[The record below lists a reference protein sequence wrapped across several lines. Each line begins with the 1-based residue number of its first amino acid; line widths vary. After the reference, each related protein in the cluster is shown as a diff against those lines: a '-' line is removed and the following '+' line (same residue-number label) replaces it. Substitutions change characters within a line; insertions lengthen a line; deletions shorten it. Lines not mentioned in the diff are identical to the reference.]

1 MTKIV
6 LDKIQNKK
14 DSQVISE
21 IIFNMLNDKG
31 IAPLSFSY
39 NITVDYDE
47 E

>member
-6 LDKIQNKK
+6 LDKIQDKK

-21 IIFNMLNDKG
+21 IIFDILNDEG

>member
-21 IIFNMLNDKG
+21 IIFDILNDEG

-39 NITVDYDE
+39 TITVDYDE

>member
-6 LDKIQNKK
+6 LDEIQDKK

-21 IIFNMLNDKG
+21 SIFDILNEEG
-31 IAPLSFSY
+31 LAPLSFSY